1 MKNNRSILLLASIL
15 LLFSFF
21 ISLSFGSVDLSPRE
35 LLEAL
40 RGGARGTGG
49 FIFYYS
55 RLPRSVAAVASGF
68 ALALSGAILQK
79 VLGNRLAAPGII
91 GVNSG
96 AALSYTVALLF
107 GAVSGWVLSAASF
120 LGALVSS
127 LLVVLLSRKIRASRS
142 TVLLAGVSLNYIFS
156 AFTEILANLFPKEVG
171 MGGDFK
177 VGGFSSLSFLRL
189 YPAAALIALA
199 GAVAFSLSNQ
209 LEVLSLGDDEAK
221 SLGMDTG
228 RMRFLFVVL
237 SASLAGAA
245 VSFSGLL
252 GFVGLVVPN
261 LVKKITKGRSSY
273 YLPITALSGG
283 ILVAVA
289 DTLSR
294 VVFRPYEVPV
304 GILLA
309 LIGGPV
315 FLFMVLGGGK

>member
-1 MKNNRSILLLASIL
+1 TP
-15 LLFSFF
+15 
-21 ISLSFGSVDLSPRE
+21 VE
-35 LLEAL
+35 LWNAL
-40 RGGARGTGG
+40 KGGAEGKDG

-55 RLPRSVAAVASGF
+55 RLPRTVAAVSAGF

-96 AALSYTVALLF
+96 SALAYTVALLF
-107 GAVSGWVLSAASF
+107 GAVSGWALSASSF

-127 LLVVLLSRKIRASRS
+127 VLVVLLSRKIRASRS

-156 AFTEILANLFPKEVG
+156 AFTDIITTLFPKQVG
-171 MGGDFK
+171 MSGDFK
-177 VGGFSSLSFLRL
+177 VGGFSSLSFVRL
-189 YPAAALIALA
+189 YPAAAVIAVSGLI
-199 GAVAFSLSNQ
+199 VFSLSNE
-209 LEVLSLGDDEAK
+209 LEVLALGDDEAK

-228 RMRFLFVVL
+228 RMRMVFVVL
-237 SASLAGAA
+237 SAALAGAA
-245 VSFSGLL
+245 VSFSGLM

-261 LVKKITKGRSSY
+261 AVKKIVKGNNSF
-273 YLPITALSGG
+273 YLPITAVSGG
-283 ILVAVA
+283 ILVVLC